1 MQFAIVVAIAM
12 SPNYCFV
19 TGNQMSCRTNQLI
32 RKPFH
37 SQQNDCMV
45 GNIILKLCWPIMN
58 QADSFKVKIFSKFVG
73 WNSESEETLAKV
85 KEYCLFFGG
94 KSNYKA
100 WQYGEQTTSWLRAL
114 TLFLLFL
121 FSFLWSVC
129 SLFIQ
134 PCVALVQLGQGHLSS
149 AIQRKSLQL
158 QFPSQGPVLLLVFLL
173 VLILVLILSSN

>member
-1 MQFAIVVAIAM
+1 M
-12 SPNYCFV
+12 
-19 TGNQMSCRTNQLI
+19 
-32 RKPFH
+32 
-37 SQQNDCMV
+37 
-45 GNIILKLCWPIMN
+45 
-58 QADSFKVKIFSKFVG
+58 
-73 WNSESEETLAKV
+73 AKV

-134 PCVALVQLGQGHLSS
+134 PCVALVQLGQGRLSS

-158 QFPSQGPVLLLVFLL
+158 QFPSQGPVLLLILLFVLLLILLLVFLL
-173 VLILVLILSSN
+173 LPVLILVLLLILSSNQWKSLQLQYPSQGPVLQDFFIINLLVLLVIFFRPSPFLAVKSTE

>member
-1 MQFAIVVAIAM
+1 M
-12 SPNYCFV
+12 
-19 TGNQMSCRTNQLI
+19 
-32 RKPFH
+32 
-37 SQQNDCMV
+37 
-45 GNIILKLCWPIMN
+45 
-58 QADSFKVKIFSKFVG
+58 
-73 WNSESEETLAKV
+73 AKV

-158 QFPSQGPVLLLVFLL
+158 QFPSQDPVLLLILLLVPLLVLLLILLLVLLLVFLL
-173 VLILVLILSSN
+173 LLVIKLMEKYPTAIPFPGSCPPSHFHYQSPCPPCHFFPSVSCRLQLLPLSNFFLYHCIAQMPIFCT

>member
-1 MQFAIVVAIAM
+1 MVA
-12 SPNYCFV
+12 S
-19 TGNQMSCRTNQLI
+19 
-32 RKPFH
+32 
-37 SQQNDCMV
+37 
-45 GNIILKLCWPIMN
+45 IILKLCWPIMN

-73 WNSESEETLAKV
+73 RDSEPLETLAKV

-94 KSNYKA
+94 ESNYKA

-134 PCVALVQLGQGHLSS
+134 PCVALVQLGQGRLSS

-158 QFPSQGPVLLLVFLL
+158 QFPSQGPVLLLILLL